1 MKEYN
6 NEIVL
11 YRDEKEQIHYS
22 TGNEAIFFLQKL
34 VWELNRD
41 ENG

>member
-6 NEIVL
+6 SEIVL

-22 TGNEAIFFLQKL
+22 TGNEAIFFFPETSMRAKQ
-34 VWELNRD
+34 R
-41 ENG
+41 